1 MKKVQ
6 ENLLQIENDADALRW
21 IESAMNI
28 YPVSKGFRIETFYS
42 PNFLRL
48 TVYKV
53 EIPLERRKDHGK
65 N

>member
-6 ENLLQIENDADALRW
+6 ENLLQVENDADALRW
-21 IESAMNI
+21 IESVMNI

-42 PNFLRL
+42 PKFLRL

-53 EIPLERRKDHGK
+53 EIPLER
-65 N
+65 NE